1 MHLSPAWLLIF
12 FEQRPVSGIFLSFP
26 EVIMIAYQEN
36 IVNFDL
42 FLTHTYDKI
51 QFQINKRG
59 SVKEEIMTQVNVPFK
74 DSVEEKKSK
83 KGYYIIGALLVV
95 ILVLVFFVF
104 KGKKEPQASPKMK
117 QMEETVQQIQKLEAG
132 IQEKQNEV
140 FTVLSEYKK
149 KTGKDLPEIN
159 IMNLSP
165 EQKKVLE
172 DKIKNEKDVS
182 IKSLLQDILDKNND
196 IQNLNVRLQE
206 LEAMLPKPH
215 VVEKGENHYQI
226 AMNFLLNEKGI
237 DKTRAMELVEK
248 TALFEPI
255 VPGFKVW
262 NFYAEDE
269 YGTFITQGTA
279 PISPNQIQRKVKKEL
294 VDAKDKAI
302 SEKDQLQNDITEMEA
317 RRNEL
322 ISQLDLLNQEKQNM
336 LVKMGDLDL
345 QNQGLQTKLNSVFYI
360 LDLHK
365 NLEQKG
371 VIKGGFL
378 RSTKLQ
384 KVDPEMFNQ
393 SLDLRGDAKITISA
407 ATYMLSKIKD
417 ITIYPGYFKINVDY
431 SVKYDENNQNVT
443 ITIMEVKKFKSEKI
457 AIAIE

>member
-1 MHLSPAWLLIF
+1 MN
-12 FEQRPVSGIFLSFP
+12 QG
-26 EVIMIAYQEN
+26 
-36 IVNFDL
+36 
-42 FLTHTYDKI
+42 
-51 QFQINKRG
+51 
-59 SVKEEIMTQVNVPFK
+59 NVPFK
-74 DSVEEKKSK
+74 DSVEGKKSK
-83 KGYYIIGALLVV
+83 KNYYIIGALVVV

-104 KGKKEPQASPKMK
+104 KGKSGPEVSPKMK

-149 KTGKDLPEIN
+149 KTGQDLPEIN
-159 IMNLSP
+159 FMNLSP

-172 DKIKNEKDVS
+172 EKIKNEKDVS

-196 IQNLNVRLQE
+196 IQNLNARLQE

-226 AMNFLLNEKGI
+226 AMNFLLNEKGVE
-237 DKTRAMELVEK
+237 KTRAMQLVER

-255 VPGFKVW
+255 IPGFKVW

-279 PISPNQIQRKVKKEL
+279 PISPNQIQRKIKKEL

-302 SEKDQLQNDITEMEA
+302 SEKEQLQSDITKMEA

-336 LVKMGDLDL
+336 LTRMSDLND
-345 QNQGLQTKLNSVFYI
+345 QNQEMQTALNSVYFAM
-360 LDLHK
+360 DLHK
-365 NLEQKG
+365 NLSQKG
-371 VIKGGFL
+371 IIKGGFL

-384 KVDPEMFNQ
+384 KVDFVMFNR
-393 SLDLRGDAKITISA
+393 SLDLRGAPMITA
-407 ATYMLSKIKD
+407 AASDFQLNKIKD
-417 ITIYPGYFKINVDY
+417 ITIYPGYFKIDVDY

-443 ITIMEVKKFKSEKI
+443 ITILDLKKFKNEKI

>member
-1 MHLSPAWLLIF
+1 MNQ
-12 FEQRPVSGIFLSFP
+12 EQ
-26 EVIMIAYQEN
+26 Q
-36 IVNFDL
+36 
-42 FLTHTYDKI
+42 K
-51 QFQINKRG
+51 
-59 SVKEEIMTQVNVPFK
+59 VPFK
-74 DSVEEKKSK
+74 EMEPEKKSK
-83 KGYYIIGALLVV
+83 KIFYVIGALALV
-95 ILVLVFFVF
+95 ILVLAYFVF
-104 KGKKEPQASPKMK
+104 KGPSGPQVSPKMK

-172 DKIKNEKDVS
+172 EKIKNEKDVS

-196 IQNLNVRLQE
+196 IQNLNARLQE

-226 AMNFLLNEKGI
+226 AMNYLLNEKGV
-237 DKTRAMELVEK
+237 DKTRAMELVER
-248 TALFEPI
+248 TALFEPLI
-255 VPGFKVW
+255 PGFKVW

-302 SEKDQLQNDITEMEA
+302 SEKEQLQSDITEMEA

-336 LVKMGDLDL
+336 LGKMSDLNE
-345 QNQGLQTKLNSVFYI
+345 QNQEMQTALNSVYFAM
-360 LDLHK
+360 DLSK
-365 NLEQKG
+365 NLTQKG
-371 VIKGGFL
+371 IIKGGFL

-384 KVDPEMFNQ
+384 KVDFTLFDR
-393 SLDLRGDAKITISA
+393 SLDLRGEPKITVA
-407 ATYMLSKIKD
+407 AADFQLSRIKD
-417 ITIYPGYFKINVDY
+417 VTIYPSYFKLDTDY
-431 SVKYDENNQNVT
+431 KVEFDEAGQKAT
-443 ITIMEVKKFKSEKI
+443 ITLLDVKKFMSEKI

>member
-1 MHLSPAWLLIF
+1 MN
-12 FEQRPVSGIFLSFP
+12 
-26 EVIMIAYQEN
+26 QE
-36 IVNFDL
+36 
-42 FLTHTYDKI
+42 
-51 QFQINKRG
+51 
-59 SVKEEIMTQVNVPFK
+59 NVPFK
-74 DSVEEKKSK
+74 DSVEDKKSK
-83 KGYYIIGALLVV
+83 KGYYIIGALVVV
-95 ILVLVFFVF
+95 ILILVFFVF
-104 KGKKEPQASPKMK
+104 KGKKGPETSPKMK
-117 QMEETVQQIQKLEAG
+117 QMEETVQQIQKLETG

-149 KTGKDLPEIN
+149 KTGQDLPEIN

-172 DKIKNEKDVS
+172 EKIKNEKDVS

-196 IQNLNVRLQE
+196 IQNLNGRLQE
-206 LEAMLPKPH
+206 LEALLPKPH

-226 AMNFLLNEKGI
+226 AMNFLLNEKGVE
-237 DKTRAMELVEK
+237 KTRAMELVEK

-255 VPGFKVW
+255 IPGFKVW

-279 PISPNQIQRKVKKEL
+279 PISPNQIQKKVKKEL

-302 SEKDQLQNDITEMEA
+302 SEKDKLQNDITEMEA

-336 LVKMGDLDL
+336 LAKMGDLDQ
-345 QNQGLQTKLNSVFYI
+345 QNQGLQTKLNSVFYA
-360 LDLHK
+360 LDLDK
-365 NLEQKG
+365 NLTQKG

-384 KVDPEMFNQ
+384 KIDSEMFNQ

-417 ITIYPGYFKINVDY
+417 VTIYPGYFKIDVDY

-443 ITIMEVKKFKSEKI
+443 ITILDVKKFKNEKI

>member
-1 MHLSPAWLLIF
+1 MN
-12 FEQRPVSGIFLSFP
+12 
-26 EVIMIAYQEN
+26 EVN
-36 IVNFDL
+36 
-42 FLTHTYDKI
+42 
-51 QFQINKRG
+51 
-59 SVKEEIMTQVNVPFK
+59 SPFK
-74 DSVEEKKSK
+74 NSLENLEGKKSK
-83 KGYYIIGALLVV
+83 KSYYIIGALVAV

-104 KGKKEPQASPKMK
+104 KGKKGPVTSPKMK

-140 FTVLSEYKK
+140 FAVLSEYKT

-172 DKIKNEKDVS
+172 EKIKNEKDVS

-196 IQNLNVRLQE
+196 IKNLNAHLQE

-226 AMNFLLNEKGI
+226 AMSFLLDEKGVE
-237 DKTRAMELVEK
+237 KTKAMELVEK

-262 NFYAEDE
+262 NFYADDE

-279 PISPNQIQRKVKKEL
+279 PISPSKIQKKVKKEL

-302 SEKDQLQNDITEMEA
+302 SEKAQLQIDITEMEA
-317 RRNEL
+317 RRKEL

-336 LVKMGDLDL
+336 LAKMGDLDQ
-345 QNQGLQTKLNSVFYI
+345 QNQGLQTKLNSVFYA
-360 LDLHK
+360 LDLDK
-365 NLEQKG
+365 NLTQKG
-371 VIKGGFL
+371 IIKGGFL

-384 KVDPEMFNQ
+384 KVDSEMFNQ

-417 ITIYPGYFKINVDY
+417 VTIYPGFFKIDVDY
-431 SVKYDENNQNVT
+431 SVKYDEKKQSVT
-443 ITIMEVKKFKSEKI
+443 ISILDVKKFKNEKI

>member
-1 MHLSPAWLLIF
+1 
-12 FEQRPVSGIFLSFP
+12 
-26 EVIMIAYQEN
+26 MIKYN
-36 IVNFDL
+36 HKPNR
-42 FLTHTYDKI
+42 K
-51 QFQINKRG
+51 G
-59 SVKEEIMTQVNVPFK
+59 SAKEEIMNQENVPFK
-74 DSVEEKKSK
+74 DSVEAKKSK
-83 KGYYIIGALLVV
+83 KGYYIIGALVVV

-104 KGKKEPQASPKMK
+104 KGKKGPEISPKMK

-149 KTGKDLPEIN
+149 KTGKELPEIN
-159 IMNLSP
+159 IMNLSV

-196 IQNLNVRLQE
+196 IQNLNARLQE
-206 LEAMLPKPH
+206 LEALLPKPH

-226 AMNFLLNEKGI
+226 AMNFLLNEKGVE
-237 DKTRAMELVEK
+237 KTRAMELVER

-255 VPGFKVW
+255 IPGFKVW

-279 PISPNQIQRKVKKEL
+279 PISPNQIQRKIKKEL
-294 VDAKDKAI
+294 VDLKDKAI
-302 SEKDQLQNDITEMEA
+302 AEKDKLQSDIIEMEA

-336 LVKMGDLDL
+336 LTRMSDLND
-345 QNQGLQTKLNSVFYI
+345 QNQEMQTALNSVYFAM
-360 LDLHK
+360 DLRK
-365 NLEQKG
+365 NLMQKEI
-371 VIKGGFL
+371 IKGGFL

-384 KVDPEMFNQ
+384 KVDFAMFDR
-393 SLDLRGDAKITISA
+393 SLI
-407 ATYMLSKIKD
+407 SKIKD
-417 ITIYPGYFKINVDY
+417 ITIYPSYFKIDVDY
-431 SVKYDENNQNVT
+431 AIKYDENNQNVT
-443 ITIMEVKKFKSEKI
+443 ITILDVKKFKNEKI

>member
-1 MHLSPAWLLIF
+1 LI
-12 FEQRPVSGIFLSFP
+12 L
-26 EVIMIAYQEN
+26 
-36 IVNFDL
+36 
-42 FLTHTYDKI
+42 
-51 QFQINKRG
+51 KRG
-59 SVKEEIMTQVNVPFK
+59 CQKEERMNQEEKKVPFK
-74 DSVEEKKSK
+74 EIEPEKKSRRF
-83 KGYYIIGALLVV
+83 YYVIGALALV
-95 ILVLVFFVF
+95 ILVLAYFVF
-104 KGKKEPQASPKMK
+104 KGPAGPEVSPKMK

-140 FTVLSEYKK
+140 FTVLGEYKK
-149 KTGKDLPEIN
+149 KTGQDLPEIN

-196 IQNLNVRLQE
+196 IQNLNARLQE

-226 AMNFLLNEKGI
+226 AMNFLLNEKGV
-237 DKTRAMELVEK
+237 DKTRAMELVER

-255 VPGFKVW
+255 IPGFKVW

-269 YGTFITQGTA
+269 YGTFITQGSA
-279 PISPNQIQRKVKKEL
+279 PISPNQIQRRIKKEL
-294 VDAKDKAI
+294 VDAKDKAVAAK
-302 SEKDQLQNDITEMEA
+302 EQLESDITEMEA

-336 LVKMGDLDL
+336 LTRMSDLTG
-345 QNQGLQTKLNSVFYI
+345 QNLEMQTALNSVYYAM
-360 LDLHK
+360 DLRR
-365 NLEQKG
+365 NLTEKG
-371 VIKGGFL
+371 IIKGGFL

-384 KVDPEMFNQ
+384 KVDFTMFDR
-393 SLDLRGDAKITISA
+393 SLDLRGDAKIIASA
-407 ATYMLSKIKD
+407 ADFQLSRIKD
-417 ITIYPGYFKINVDY
+417 VTIYPSYFKLDTDFTVEL
-431 SVKYDENNQNVT
+431 DEAGQKLT
-443 ITIMEVKKFKSEKI
+443 ITILDVKRFKSEKI